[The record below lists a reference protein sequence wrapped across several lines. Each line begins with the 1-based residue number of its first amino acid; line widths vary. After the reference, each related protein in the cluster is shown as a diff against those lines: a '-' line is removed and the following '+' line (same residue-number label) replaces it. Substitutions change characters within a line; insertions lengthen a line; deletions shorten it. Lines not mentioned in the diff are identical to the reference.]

1 MRYNQLLTLVEGG
14 WATTATQ
21 NTQIKPATIQDTM
34 VMLREL
40 VSEFNEWLMNNYPDV
55 GQVKVTTPTGSGY
68 YHLTDDPNKE
78 YGDIDVQMVAANPW
92 KQGHASYTAT
102 WNSMWDVWVK
112 QTQPEQLDSELGKPG
127 HPFIKVPAHG
137 LVQVDFMWQEPEKQ
151 LWGLV
156 RSVPP
161 PGIKGLIHGNMFS
174 VLAQVLGMSMQ
185 YGGVQVK
192 TQNGE
197 PVSFSKQKDV
207 VLKTITHDPDRMF
220 WDLLEFVSGK
230 HVDQLKMNRLLQS
243 TPGIHLPR
251 TDVMDMIEG
260 IKGLAQAFE
269 ENNLFGTKYL
279 RAYQNASEFL
289 SEFWSIYEKKAQ
301 DELLNPKRLKAETPA
316 AKDRAARDIA
326 AIKKGLAHVQT
337 IWDRTHI

>member
-1 MRYNQLLTLVEGG
+1 MRYKSLLREGG

-21 NTQIKPATIQDTM
+21 NTQIKPVTIQHTM
-34 VMLREL
+34 HMLREL
-40 VSEFNEWLMNNYPDV
+40 VTQFNMWLTQNYPDV
-55 GQVKVTTPTGSGY
+55 GQVQVTTPTGSGY
-68 YHLTDDPNKE
+68 YHLTDHPDKE
-78 YGDIDVQMVAANPW
+78 YGDIDVQMLAENPW
-92 KQGHASYTAT
+92 KQGHASYTAN
-102 WNSMWDVWVK
+102 WNSLWDVWAK
-112 QTQPEQLDSELGKPG
+112 QTQPEELDHELGKPG
-127 HPFIKVPAHG
+127 HPFLKVPDHG

-174 VLAQVLGMSMQ
+174 VLAQIMGMSMQ

-192 TQNGE
+192 TQHGE

-207 VLKTITHDPDRMF
+207 TLHTITHDPHRMF

-230 HVDQLKMNRLLQS
+230 PVSQLHMNGLIQN
-243 TPGIHLPR
+243 TPGIRLPR
-251 TDVMDMIEG
+251 TDVVDMIEG

-269 ENNLFGTKYL
+269 DNQLFGTKYL
-279 RAYQNASEFL
+279 RSYQNAQEFL
-289 SEFWSIYEKKAQ
+289 NAFWKLYEKKAQ
-301 DELLNPKRLKAETPA
+301 DELTNPKRLKAETPA
-316 AKDRAARDIA
+316 AKERAARDIA
-326 AIKKGLAHVQT
+326 SIKKGLTHVQT

>member
-1 MRYNQLLTLVEGG
+1 MRYNLLVTEGG

-21 NTQIKPATIQDTM
+21 NTKITPVTIKETMQI
-34 VMLREL
+34 LREL
-40 VSEFNEWLMNNYPDV
+40 VTQFNTWLTHNYPDV
-55 GQVKVTTPTGSGY
+55 GEVKVTTPTGSGY
-68 YHLTDDPNKE
+68 YHLTDHPEKE

-92 KQGHASYTAT
+92 KMGHASYTAN
-102 WNSMWDVWVK
+102 WNSLWDVWVK
-112 QTQPEQLDSELGKPG
+112 QEQPVQLDQEHAKPG
-127 HPFIKVPAHG
+127 HPFLIVPEHG

-174 VLAQVLGMSMQ
+174 VLAQIMGMSMQ

-192 TQNGE
+192 TQKGE

-207 VLKTITHDPDRMF
+207 QLHTITHDPDRMF

-230 HVDQLKMNRLLQS
+230 PVTQLHMNRLIKN
-243 TPGIHLPR
+243 TPGISLPR
-251 TDVMDMIEG
+251 ADVTDMIEG

-269 ENNLFGTKYL
+269 DNHLFGNKYL
-279 RAYQNASEFL
+279 RKYENAQEFL
-289 SEFWSIYEKKAQ
+289 TTFWTLYSQKAQ
-301 DELLNPKRLKAETPA
+301 EELNNPKRLKAETPA
-316 AKDRAARDIA
+316 AKARAARDID
-326 AIKKGLAHVQT
+326 AITKGLAHVHG
-337 IWDRTHI
+337 IWTRTHI